1 METSIVMVE
10 NYNEMKIF
18 SSKQHDERAE
28 SLSDAEELFEM
39 SEEQRG
45 KFDSCLLWKSLQC
58 GRKKLGGFGWA
69 YTSGQDE
76 CLKDSSFFL
85 CTKSSKVFN

>member
-1 METSIVMVE
+1 MTLLEHDMASYCLRATLKSTMETSIVTVE

-18 SSKQHDERAE
+18 SSKQHGDGAE

-45 KFDSCLLWKSLQC
+45 KFDSCLL
-58 GRKKLGGFGWA
+58 
-69 YTSGQDE
+69 
-76 CLKDSSFFL
+76 
-85 CTKSSKVFN
+85 